1 MLSGRTIRFVT
12 AGICALAFA
21 ADPLAEARR
30 HIDAGRLGDARA
42 LLDHLRK
49 SRPGDP
55 EVLLTALV
63 VDYRLGSFAAVVSC
77 VDRSTALGANLE
89 ARILRAAALDA
100 LGRDEEADAE
110 LERLLKTP
118 GAAARPA
125 LHLGRGQLLLQ
136 RGLNQQALAEF
147 EEARRLAPQWAEA
160 MMWQGVALMKLGR
173 TNSAV
178 DAAEAAERAA
188 PEMASV
194 HSLLLKLYRLTGQ
207 EESAARQAAWLRRN
221 AGAGQ

>member
-1 MLSGRTIRFVT
+1 MQKTLIVT
-12 AGICALAFA
+12 AGLCALAFA

-30 HIDAGRLGDARA
+30 HIDAGRLGEARA
-42 LLDHLRK
+42 LLDELRK
-49 SRPGDP
+49 SRPADP
-55 EVLLTALV
+55 DVLFTGLV
-63 VDYRLGSFAAVVSC
+63 VDYRQGSFAAVLAGI
-77 VDRSTALGANLE
+77 DGLAPLAANLE

-110 LERLLKTP
+110 LERLLKAP

-125 LHLGRGQLLLQ
+125 LHLGHGQLLLQ
-136 RGLNQQALAEF
+136 RGLNQQALARF
-147 EEARRLAPQWAEA
+147 EEACRLAPQWAEA

-173 TNSAV
+173 TDSAV
-178 DAAEAAERAA
+178 NAAEAAERGA
-188 PEMASV
+188 PDLASV

-207 EESAARQAAWLRRN
+207 EESAAKQAAWLRRN